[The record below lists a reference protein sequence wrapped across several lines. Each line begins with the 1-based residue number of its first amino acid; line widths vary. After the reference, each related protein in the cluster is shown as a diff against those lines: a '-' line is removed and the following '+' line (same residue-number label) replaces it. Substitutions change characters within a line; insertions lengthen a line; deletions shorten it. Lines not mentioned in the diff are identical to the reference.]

1 MPNISGAHH
10 AALTV
15 TDVDRSVAWYED
27 LLGMQT
33 LFGDDNDEVTFKLLS
48 HPSGWYL
55 GLREY
60 KGKPKDT
67 FDEYR
72 TGLDHFAFT
81 VPTQDD
87 LDQWLATLQEKGV
100 TTSEIKVTPIG
111 SVITFRDPDNIQLE
125 LRASPPELTPP
136 TGLPGLRE
144 GSGSRGRRR

>member
-33 LFGDDNDEVTFKLLS
+33 LFGDDNDEVTFKLLG

-60 KGKPKDT
+60 KGKPKDS

-72 TGLDHFAFT
+72 TG
-81 VPTQDD
+81 QDD
-87 LDQWLATLQEKGV
+87 LDQWLATLQE
-100 TTSEIKVTPIG
+100 
-111 SVITFRDPDNIQLE
+111 
-125 LRASPPELTPP
+125 RA
-136 TGLPGLRE
+136 
-144 GSGSRGRRR
+144 